1 MKIKDLCADERPREK
16 FCSLGSGALSNGE
29 LLSVLLRSG
38 SREQSA
44 LELAQTL
51 LSSCGGRISDL
62 SQMGVNGLSKIK
74 GIGRCKALQ
83 ILAAIELGRRF
94 MQEIALDSGKIDSTK
109 AVYSLMQ
116 PLMKGLDHEECWII
130 LLSKSLRFIDR
141 VRISSGSDNSTTLNV
156 KQIIRAALDRRASC
170 LVLVHN
176 HPGGN
181 PQPSEHDIHF
191 TSHLHD
197 AARSFEIPL
206 IDHVIIAEN
215 SCYSFADEREYRF
228 TAED

>member
-51 LSSCGGRISDL
+51 LSSSGGRISDL
-62 SQMGVNGLSKIK
+62 SQMGLSGLSKIK

-94 MQEIALDSGKIDSTK
+94 MQESALESGKIDGAK
-109 AVYSLMQ
+109 AVFSLMS
-116 PLMKGLDHEECWII
+116 PVLKGLDHEECWII
-130 LLSKSLRFIDR
+130 LLTKSLKFIDK

-156 KQIIRAALDRRASC
+156 KQVMRSALDRRASC
-170 LVLVHN
+170 LILVHN
-176 HPGGN
+176 HPGGD
-181 PQPSEHDIHF
+181 PQPSEADIRF
-191 TSHLHD
+191 TTRLHA
-197 AARSFEIPL
+197 AARSFELPL
-206 IDHVIIAEN
+206 LDHVIIGEK
-215 SCYSFADEREYRF
+215 SYYSFADEKEYGG
-228 TAED
+228 